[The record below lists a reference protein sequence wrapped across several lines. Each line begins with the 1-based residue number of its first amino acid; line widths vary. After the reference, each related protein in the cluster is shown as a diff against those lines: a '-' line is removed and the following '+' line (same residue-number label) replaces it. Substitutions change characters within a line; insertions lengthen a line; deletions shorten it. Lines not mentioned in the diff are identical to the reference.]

1 MKNSIDELKERKE
14 KLKKEIGEMES
25 LLSFENPRK
34 SLGVITSGVSEK
46 FLGKSMASSLGQS
59 LLPIAGDLLKSSLKV
74 GSINALRKLTP
85 KKISAAGVGKGLLV
99 AGLLVAAP
107 IIARQVKKR
116 VEHYRKRET
125 AKSLSKL
132 I

>member
-34 SLGVITSGVSEK
+34 SLGVITSGASEK

-85 KKISAAGVGKGLLV
+85 KKISIAGVGKGLLV

>member
-34 SLGVITSGVSEK
+34 SLGLITGGASEK

-74 GSINALRKLTP
+74 GSINVLRKLTP
-85 KKISAAGVGKGLLV
+85 KKISAVGVGKGLLV

-125 AKSLSKL
+125 AKSLGKL

>member
-34 SLGVITSGVSEK
+34 SLGVMTKGASEK

-74 GSINALRKLTP
+74 GFINALRKLTP